1 VQVAR
6 LAGARI
12 IATAGSDAKL
22 EKARALGADE
32 LINYTREPEFDQ
44 KVLALTQGRGVD
56 VVFEALG
63 LPQTVE
69 AGVMMLDD
77 LGRLVMVGLAP
88 KDVTASIPILHMV
101 RRKIQ
106 ILGSY
111 GARASSDMETL
122 IGLMNRGLFDP
133 AKVVTNRYGLDEVN
147 TAYSD
152 LEAGK
157 IVGRGV
163 VIPSRAS
170 MKG

>member
-1 VQVAR
+1 
-6 LAGARI
+6 
-12 IATAGSDAKL
+12 
-22 EKARALGADE
+22 
-32 LINYTREPEFDQ
+32 
-44 KVLALTQGRGVD
+44 

-88 KDVTASIPILHMV
+88 KDITASVPILHMV

-163 VIPSRAS
+163 VIPGRAS
-170 MKG
+170 TKG